1 MNVNVDYLP
10 KKDYCRFEIDDLGVF
25 DRLREEFSVPNEA
38 KKFVKGPNRRFIPDR
53 IYFITPTGQ
62 CHYGIAPLI
71 LEWLKKNVNTR
82 TVNYNFTEAYNN
94 KFKIKP
100 WGEVKDDL
108 NLKLRDYQK
117 VAVNKAL
124 DQGFGTLVMGTGAGK
139 TLTISSIIHNLFS
152 MNQVKRVMILVP
164 DNGLVV
170 QFHHDLVEDYGL
182 KQKVCLFYDKF
193 NTIDEDAEI
202 IIANRPLFLAR
213 FAANEKFFREKID
226 CLIVDE
232 AHSIKRDNKVSK
244 CIEKMRNKFR
254 YGFTGTLA
262 ENREDKMRNIGL
274 LGHVIYEKTSKE
286 LRDEGFLTSATVQ
299 ILNLEYTKNV
309 CKGLDYQAEKE
320 WLGICKERN
329 EFLTK
334 LLFTLRKNSLVMVNY
349 LNHGFTLEEYL
360 KKFNESLPQEK
371 KKKIYFI
378 RGEVDTDTREEVK
391 KLMEKENDII
401 CIAITKI
408 FSTGINIKN
417 LHNIVLA
424 AGGKSSVT
432 VVQSIGRGLR
442 LHPDKKEL
450 NIWDVVDTNYKY
462 AKKHAEKRQEIYATE
477 KIPTKIRKITL

>member
-1 MNVNVDYLP
+1 MKVTVDYLP
-10 KKDYCRFEIDDLGVF
+10 NKNYCRFVIDDLDIF
-25 DRLREEFSVPNEA
+25 DRVREEFSVPNEA

-62 CHYGIAPLI
+62 CHFGIAPII
-71 LEWLKKNVNTR
+71 LDWIKKNVNTR
-82 TVNYNFTEAYNN
+82 TVTYSFTDAY
-94 KFKIKP
+94 KERFTP
-100 WGEVKDDL
+100 QEWGEVRDDL
-108 NLKLRDYQK
+108 KLKLRDYQK
-117 VAVNKAL
+117 EAVHHAL
-124 DQGFGTLVMGTGAGK
+124 NQGFGTFVMGTGAGK
-139 TLTISSIIHNLFS
+139 SLTISSIIHNLFDKKK
-152 MNQVKRVMILVP
+152 VKRVMILVP

-170 QFHHDLVEDYGL
+170 QFNNDLVNDYGL
-182 KQKVCLFYDKF
+182 TQKVCLFYDKF

-213 FAANEKFFREKID
+213 YAANEKFFKEKID

-232 AHSIKRDNKVSK
+232 AHSIKKDNKVSK
-244 CIEKMRNKFR
+244 FIEKMKCKYR

-262 ENREDKMRNIGL
+262 ENKEDKMRNLGL
-274 LGHVIYEKTSKE
+274 LGPIMYEKTSKE

-299 ILNLEYTKNV
+299 ILNLTYTKNI
-309 CKGLDYQAEKE
+309 CKGLEYQAEKE

-360 KKFNESLPQEK
+360 NKFNASLPEEK
-371 KKKIYFI
+371 RKKIYFI
-378 RGEVDTDTREEVK
+378 RGEVDTESREEVK
-391 KLMEKENDII
+391 KLMEKDDDII

-450 NIWDVVDTNYKY
+450 NIWDVVDKNYKY
-462 AKKHAEKRQEIYATE
+462 AAKHAEKRQEIYAKE
-477 KIPTKIRKITL
+477 KIPTKMRNISL